1 MDGGNPKRYTPA
13 GPGRPGVDSGCNT
26 GPGSRKNITVGWT
39 ETTTPPQVVRP
50 TSGHLLHSF
59 MPWRHRPPRAPLPTF
74 APQVVN
80 ADGMDDLQVSAC
92 ERKIS
97 WAVRLRTRSIVLR
110 VSSSRTRLRLNY
122 RSSDC
127 LGCFLSRK
135 RLQDARSA
143 TGPTPEQ
150 HRSHGANE
158 RRKTFSH

>member
-1 MDGGNPKRYTPA
+1 MVYVRQSFCMDGGNPKRYTPA

-97 WAVRLRTRSIVLR
+97 WAVRLDPRAVLVFFH
-110 VSSSRTRLRLNY
+110 VSDSKTPVLLPVRH
-122 RSSDC
+122 RSSTV
-127 LGCFLSRK
+127 RTAQT
-135 RLQDARSA
+135 R
-143 TGPTPEQ
+143 EQ
-150 HRSHGANE
+150 KKH
-158 RRKTFSH
+158 